1 MADHVSLKGKVFKM
15 KTLSPQ
21 RLRGIAAFGLSFY
34 AYSNLTA
41 ISLMTGPTL
50 PLVGIAAAVFYGMR
64 SFTEKEV
71 VSSIESLENGQLKIT
86 ILKSPFVSYSI
97 TTHTKNV
104 KSVCSLGA
112 DDLGAD
118 DVESNIISVSS
129 FVDASGQHH
138 QNGVFKLPADAF
150 RDK

>member
-71 VSSIESLENGQLKIT
+71 VSSIESLENG
-86 ILKSPFVSYSI
+86 
-97 TTHTKNV
+97 
-104 KSVCSLGA
+104 
-112 DDLGAD
+112 
-118 DVESNIISVSS
+118 
-129 FVDASGQHH
+129 
-138 QNGVFKLPADAF
+138 
-150 RDK
+150 